1 MHVDETGPD
10 GAPPLLLLHGGGV
23 GGWMWRP
30 TLGALRHPV
39 RALVPDL
46 PGHGRSASDPY
57 RSHAETLAAL
67 EALLEERA
75 PGGAVVAG
83 FSLGAQ
89 LAVLL
94 AARRPELVADAVVV
108 SAQAA
113 PLPLAGATLGLLA
126 LTAPLARMPWFAR
139 LQARELLVPHE
150 LLPEYLAGSAAIT
163 RATLVASVG
172 ENLRF
177 SVPDGW
183 GEGGS
188 ALVVVGGAERRVMR
202 DSARL
207 LHDAH
212 PGSELRIVPGA
223 GHGLPLERPQR
234 MAALLDKRLARLHP

>member
-1 MHVDETGPD
+1 MHVDETGPA

-30 TLGALRHPV
+30 TLAALRHPV

-57 RSHAETLAAL
+57 RSHAETLAGL

-75 PGGAVVAG
+75 SSGAVVAG

-113 PLPLAGATLGLLA
+113 PLPLAGPTLALLG
-126 LTAPLARMPWFAR
+126 LTAPLARVPWFAR
-139 LQARELLVPHE
+139 LQARELLVPDE

-163 RATLVASVG
+163 RETLLASVG

-177 SVPDGW
+177 AVPEGW
-183 GEGGS
+183 GESGS

-212 PGSELRIVPGA
+212 PGSELRVVPRA
-223 GHGLPLERPQR
+223 GHGLPLEHPER
-234 MAALLDKRLARLHP
+234 MAAMLDERLARLDR

>member
-1 MHVDETGPD
+1 MHVDEVGPAT
-10 GAPPLLLLHGGGV
+10 APPLLLLHGGGV

-30 TLGALRHPV
+30 TLAALTHPV

-46 PGHGRSASDPY
+46 PGHGRSATDDY
-57 RSHAETLAAL
+57 RSHDDTVARL

-94 AARRPELVADAVVV
+94 AARRPELVVDAVVV

-113 PLPLAGATLGLLA
+113 PLPLAGPTLALLG
-126 LTAPLARMPWFAR
+126 LTAPLARVPWFAR
-139 LQARELLVPHE
+139 LQARELLVPE
-150 LLPEYLAGSAAIT
+150 ALLPEYVTGSAAIT
-163 RATLVASVG
+163 RATLLASVG

-177 SVPDGW
+177 SVPEGW
-183 GEGGS
+183 GAAGS
-188 ALVVVGGAERRVMR
+188 ALVVVGDRERRVMR

-212 PGSELRIVPGA
+212 PRSELRIVPGA
-223 GHGLPLERPQR
+223 GHGLPLEHPER
-234 MAALLDKRLARLHP
+234 MAAMLDERLALLDR